1 MKLNPL
7 ISLVRK
13 LTKLTVAATLL
24 LKAVLKLV
32 DMARN
37 YLLANNRTR
46 EQSQLDPQIRT

>member
-1 MKLNPL
+1 MKLNQL

-32 DMARN
+32 DMAIN
-37 YLLANNRTR
+37 YLQTNKHFR
-46 EQSQLDPQIRT
+46 EQSLLDPQI